1 MFYLLFKNQ
10 WVEHELS
17 YLNQESDDAR
27 LEATKPGLSGKFNI
41 AHQRFRLKD
50 GVPVVTLADIMSK
63 EILHVTPDTPL
74 SVCRHIMETEGIHH
88 LAVFNDGQFSGLISD
103 RDINLVARLPDAS
116 KMKASQVTSTII
128 LAASESTTL
137 GRTCQV
143 FLKEG
148 ISALPVLNEDLNISG
163 IVTLRDM
170 IRVLGNL
177 LV

>member
-17 YLNQESDDAR
+17 YLTQEADQAR
-27 LEATKPGLSGKFNI
+27 LDATQPGLNKPYNV
-41 AHQRFRLKD
+41 ANQRFRLKD
-50 GVPVVTLADIMSK
+50 GVPVITLSDIMSK
-63 EILHVTPDTPL
+63 EILHVTPETPL
-74 SVCRHIMETEGIHH
+74 NVCQHIMDQEAVHH
-88 LAVFNDGQFSGLISD
+88 LAVFKDGQFSGLISD
-103 RDINLVARLPDAS
+103 RDIKLVARIPNSS
-116 KMKASQVTSTII
+116 KMKAMEVSSTII
-128 LAASESTTL
+128 LAANENTTV

-148 ISALPVLNEDLNISG
+148 ISALPILDEDLNICG

-170 IRVLGNL
+170 IRILSHL